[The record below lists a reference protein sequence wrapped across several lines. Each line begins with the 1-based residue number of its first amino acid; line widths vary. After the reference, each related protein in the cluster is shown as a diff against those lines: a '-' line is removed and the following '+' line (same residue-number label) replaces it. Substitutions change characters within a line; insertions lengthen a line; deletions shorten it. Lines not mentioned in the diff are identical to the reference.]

1 MALPL
6 YPDLVASFDAE
17 LPFEQVRRDRQSM
30 LRICRRLVLSGTFRP
45 DSGLAHQPCDSLAA
59 HVDAGFGKLAMD
71 PRRAV
76 AGSNWAKSGWTR
88 RADRRGS
95 PLRSNSSSP
104 FRSFASIR
112 VRGAMLDAM
121 RKNAVLPRRAWD
133 KVRADQAAQL
143 IGEGNLEAI
152 HAPDADAATTD
163 DRFLD
168 EHLSSMVTAAAMR
181 FANDSERSAGPPW
194 TPERVPRKRWSGRL
208 LSIVEQ
214 AMKFS

>member
-1 MALPL
+1 MKSVTISDDVLMHRKGIAR
-6 YPDLVASFDAE
+6 VAWRA
-17 LPFEQVRRDRQSM
+17 
-30 LRICRRLVLSGTFRP
+30 I
-45 DSGLAHQPCDSLAA
+45 H
-59 HVDAGFGKLAMD
+59 D
-71 PRRAV
+71 P
-76 AGSNWAKSGWTR
+76 G
-88 RADRRGS
+88 DIH
-95 PLRSNSSSP
+95 LQ
-104 FRSFASIR
+104 
-112 VRGAMLDAM
+112 RGAMLDAM